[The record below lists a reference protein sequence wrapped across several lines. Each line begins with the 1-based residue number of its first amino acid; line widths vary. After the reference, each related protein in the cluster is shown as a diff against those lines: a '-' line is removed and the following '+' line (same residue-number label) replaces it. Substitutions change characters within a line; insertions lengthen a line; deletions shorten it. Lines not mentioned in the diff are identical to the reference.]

1 MRIILECNELPPE
14 RRPQDP
20 GLDGTGL
27 KFETVEHGGDY
38 PDAMPQAIRVTD
50 AEGRSC
56 LYFPARLEGRVING
70 RLARDGVLR
79 APRITPSSAFR
90 EIMKIA
96 ELTADPARL
105 PEMSDG
111 AAAAV
116 NQFKADVAKLGTEAA
131 NQQLQSLRR
140 KLEGALTS
148 PPPTTIKRIII
159 KEALEVLGP
168 EHGPKEKPRR

>member
-1 MRIILECNELPPE
+1 MRIILECDELPPE

-20 GLDGTGL
+20 GLDL
-27 KFETVEHGGDY
+27 KFETLEHGGDY
-38 PDAMPQAIRVTD
+38 SDAMPQAIRVTD

-56 LYFPARLEGRVING
+56 LYFPARLEGKVING

-116 NQFKADVAKLGTEAA
+116 NQFKADVGKLGTEAA

-159 KEALEVLGP
+159 REALEVLGP